1 MRITVHSA
9 PTQQRFAIALTL
21 TDRWLTT
28 KTAADVV
35 RLFLKRFDAKHGSKT
50 TDEFKLAV
58 RNGDAIAPDQPLGAA
73 LGSSTDLELRRVE
86 SSEDALAQLRK
97 LETME
102 EAAIH
107 KAYRALARGEGDGL
121 VRDLA
126 RVDATT
132 LDAALQTF
140 LEEDSARWALD
151 RGNALQTFL
160 EEDSTRWA
168 LAREVYRSNAFVRA
182 VGMRRMP
189 TGLPRRCEVLEP
201 LGCTIAER
209 SSWRRPPDDVKV
221 DGVAALILE
230 KAPERRKP
238 CELTPLAFW
247 AQNALQMNDVL
258 LTREAVDELA
268 SYMRERLELRPVGFR
283 PVAVE
288 MGAPRLSRF
297 LGRDVVEAGDAA
309 MPDIIE
315 AYRPTILLNCW
326 NYGNAP
332 WLTQLKGTVPDPD
345 FPCDVPEFVLIGPTA
360 ELMPLVK
367 ATALRL
373 KRDAPPDKKD
383 KWEAFEGYDAYHIER
398 VSRKL
403 LHVADDADRYGH
415 ACCVSF
421 RAADCR
427 LSQFRTR
434 AEVAHSKAQGVV
446 ARAYAN
452 AQRGVVGTPDDLR
465 ELDEAQRV
473 VRSTDR
479 AVRDG
484 VRQPLRTV

>member
-21 TDRWLTT
+21 TQKWLTT
-28 KTAADVV
+28 KSADDVV
-35 RLFLKRFDAKHGSKT
+35 KLFLKRFDAKHGTAS
-50 TDEFKLAV
+50 TDDFNLAV
-58 RNGDAIAPDQPLGAA
+58 RGGDAIAQNQPLGAA

-102 EAAIH
+102 EAAIS

-121 VRDLA
+121 VRDLS

-140 LEEDSARWALD
+140 LEEDS
-151 RGNALQTFL
+151 
-160 EEDSTRWA
+160 ERWA
-168 LAREVYRSNAFVRA
+168 LAREVYRSSAFVRA
-182 VGMRRMP
+182 LKGRMP
-189 TGLPRRCEVLEP
+189 SPLTLPRRSEILEP
-201 LGCTIAER
+201 LGASMAER

-221 DGVAALILE
+221 DGLAALILE

-247 AQNALQMNDVL
+247 AQNALQTNDVV

-283 PVAVE
+283 GIAVE
-288 MGAPRLSRF
+288 MGTPRLARF
-297 LGRDVVEAGDAA
+297 LGRDVVEGGDVA

-315 AYRPTILLNCW
+315 AYRPTLLLNCW

-345 FPCDVPEFVLIGPTA
+345 FPCDVPEYVLIGPAA

-373 KRDAPPDKKD
+373 KRDAPLDKKD
-383 KWEAFEGYDAYHIER
+383 KWEAFEGYDAVHVER

-415 ACCVSF
+415 ACCVAF

-452 AQRGVVGTPDDLR
+452 AQRGVVGTPDELR
-465 ELDEAQRV
+465 ELEEAQNV

>member
-9 PTQQRFAIALTL
+9 PTQQRFAVALTL

-28 KTAADVV
+28 KTADDVV
-35 RLFLKRFDAKHGSKT
+35 RLFLKRFDAKHGSVT
-50 TDEFKLAV
+50 TDGFNLAV
-58 RNGDAIAPDQPLGAA
+58 RGGAAVAPDQPLGAA

-86 SSEDALAQLRK
+86 SSDDALAQLRK

-102 EAAIH
+102 EAAIS

-140 LEEDSARWALD
+140 LEEDS
-151 RGNALQTFL
+151 
-160 EEDSTRWA
+160 ERWA

-182 VGMRRMP
+182 LKGRMP
-189 TGLPRRCEVLEP
+189 SPLTLPRRCEVLEP
-201 LGCTIAER
+201 LGASIEER
-209 SSWRRPPDDVKV
+209 SSWRRPPADAAAE
-221 DGVAALILE
+221 GLAALILE
-230 KAPERRKP
+230 KAPDARRR

-247 AQNALQMNDVL
+247 SQNALQTNDVV

-283 PVAVE
+283 GIAVE
-288 MGAPRLSRF
+288 MGTPRLARF
-297 LGRDVVEAGDAA
+297 LGRDVVEARDAT
-309 MPDIIE
+309 MPDVIE
-315 AYRPTILLNCW
+315 AYRPTLLLSCW
-326 NYGNAP
+326 NYGHAP

-383 KWEAFEGYDAYHIER
+383 KWEAFEGYDAVHIER

-403 LHVADDADRYGH
+403 LHVADSDENKYGH

-446 ARAYAN
+446 AKAYAN
-452 AQRGVVGTPDDLR
+452 AQRGVVGTPGELR
-465 ELDEAQRV
+465 ELEEAQNV

-484 VRQPLRTV
+484 VRTPLRTV